1 MDPFDPVVPV
11 GKLLEDEDVAG
22 KPLPFGVPP
31 PAAPIWPSVSGVG
44 SDLTGQ
50 QVTAAYL
57 KTHPYSTGKAKTSG
71 GGIDW
76 NPISWFE
83 SAARTVVSGFDDLSN
98 WVMKIVRDAANL
110 IWEGIHSVFHL
121 LDRYGTDIYHWAE
134 ECLVRAET
142 LIRTVWHDAIHLLDD
157 LRHDVSH
164 WLDDLRHGIA
174 AGFQVIRRVVEETA
188 GRVLKDA
195 WMFLER
201 HVFKPLDTALHFVEH
216 AVDWF
221 GHELERAWGELYRV
235 FIAPVVRDFKAL
247 VHRVDRLEH
256 AVFHDLYVGLHLLEE
271 ASDWMIWFAE
281 HSFKD
286 IGKLVDAGEHDLER
300 WLAAPPKGESKA
312 G

>member
-1 MDPFDPVVPV
+1 VDPYDPVVPV
-11 GKLLEDEDVAG
+11 GKLLAGEHVAG

-31 PAAPIWPSVSGVG
+31 PAAPIWPAVTGAG

-76 NPISWFE
+76 NPVSWFE

-121 LDRYGTDIYHWAE
+121 LDRYGTDIYRWAE
-134 ECLVRAET
+134 ECLTRAET
-142 LIRTVWHDAIHLLDD
+142 LIRTVWHDAVHLLDG
-157 LRHDVSH
+157 LRHNVSR
-164 WLDDLRHGIA
+164 WLDDLRHAIA
-174 AGFQVIRRVVEETA
+174 HDFDNVRHWVASSYDAATRTA
-188 GRVLKDA
+188 WR
-195 WMFLER
+195 FLER
-201 HVFKPLDTALHFVEH
+201 HVFKPLDTVAHWVEH
-216 AVDWF
+216 ATDWL
-221 GHELERAWGELYRV
+221 GHELDRAWDEFYRV

-271 ASDWMIWFAE
+271 ASDWMVWFAE

-300 WLAAPPKGESKA
+300 WLAAPPKGERKA